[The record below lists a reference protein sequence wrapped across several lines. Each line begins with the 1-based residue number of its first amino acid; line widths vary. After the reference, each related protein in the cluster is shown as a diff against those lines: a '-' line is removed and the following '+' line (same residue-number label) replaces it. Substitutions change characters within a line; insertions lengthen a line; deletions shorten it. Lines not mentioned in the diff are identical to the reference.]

1 MSFLFTISKVEFS
14 YYYKIKNK
22 KTARTVR
29 HISYIFPCIRGI
41 KVYSKTVLDI
51 KL

>member
-22 KTARTVR
+22 KTAGTVK
-29 HISYIFPCIRGI
+29 HISYIFP
-41 KVYSKTVLDI
+41 VLEVLKFI
-51 KL
+51 PKLS

>member
-22 KTARTVR
+22 KNSEDSETYLIY
-29 HISYIFPCIRGI
+29 ISCFRGI